1 MNKGIIFEKQV
12 LALLKK
18 MGFDAEMTKA
28 SGDGG
33 IDIIAHKHDDIVG
46 GKFIIQCKN
55 WSKPIGEPPIRDLYG
70 VVASEN
76 ANKGLLI
83 TQSVFTAQ
91 AVEFAQGKP
100 LELIDGQK
108 LQELFKK
115 YELSLFPEEPTT
127 DISDDDLR
135 ITELKK
141 QVDKSPK
148 NIFLLKELGDLYLK
162 KTLFEEA
169 VNCYE
174 KLVNLKPEIY
184 TQKLDLTY
192 NSGFNNLGVANALL
206 KQYDK
211 AIEIFKEMTNRL
223 EVPSD
228 NEAYLY
234 HYLGLFDLAKNSY
247 EKIRLWRMERNVNY
261 SWVDTLLELA
271 YMETFLEKPVLKL
284 FYLDENSDVIFFDI
298 SLDSPIKKALEECNA
313 TIYWEIGEDCIKIIE
328 TLTDLGA
335 NLRFNT
341 DYEKIYTTPAIDEI
355 EQVKDECK
363 RIISKCKT
371 LLENNDKSY
380 AAINKIIDSMSG
392 IIEQISLNISTLIDY
407 LSSKQDYSQDIW
419 DSLLANP
426 LPLNYDL
433 ADDLAEQIALL
444 TKESKIIYG
453 KARQKWEEI
462 LEIERID
469 WQKKLIK

>member
-55 WSKPIGEPPIRDLYG
+55 WSKPIGEPPVRDLYG
-70 VVASEN
+70 VVVSEN
-76 ANKGLLI
+76 ANKSLLI
-83 TQSVFTAQ
+83 AQSSFTTQ
-91 AVEFAQGKP
+91 AVEFANGKP

-141 QVDKSPK
+141 QLYKSPK

-162 KTLFEEA
+162 NGLFEEA
-169 VNCYE
+169 VGCYE
-174 KLVNLKPEIY
+174 KLVNFKPEVY
-184 TQKLDLTY
+184 TQKLELTY
-192 NSGFNNLGVANALL
+192 MFGFNNLGVAKALL

-211 AIEIFKEMTNRL
+211 AIEIFKEYTNGFGI
-223 EVPSD
+223 PSK

-234 HYLGLFDLAKNSY
+234 HYLGLFELAKNSY
-247 EKIRLWRMERNVNY
+247 EKIRSWSIEYNLDY
-261 SWVDTLLELA
+261 SWVEHLLEQA
-271 YMETFLEKPVLKL
+271 YMELFLEEPVLLL
-284 FYLDENSDVIFFDI
+284 FHVDENSSLKFF
-298 SLDSPIKKALEECNA
+298 LDTPAKKALEECNA
-313 TIYWEIGEDCIKIIE
+313 TVYWELDEDCIQIVE
-328 TLTDLGA
+328 TLIDLGV

-355 EQVKDECK
+355 EQIKGECK

-380 AAINKIIDSMSG
+380 AVINKIIDSMSA
-392 IIEQISLNISTLIDY
+392 IIEQISLSISTLIDY
-407 LSSKQDYSQDIW
+407 LFSKQDYSEDIW
-419 DSLLANP
+419 DSLLATP

-433 ADDLAEQIALL
+433 ADDLTEELALL
-444 TKESKIIYG
+444 IKESKFMYE

-462 LEIERID
+462 LEIERIE
-469 WQKKLIK
+469 WQKKLVR